1 MALLRRRHPL
11 RLRTVTCCSA
21 SGRRTGTT
29 SSGSPS
35 RASCSPRA
43 RGPTTPAA
51 CVVLR
56 VADRAELYRV
66 LAEDPYTTEGVATE
80 RVIREWNPTIGQLSA
95 Q

>member
-1 MALLRRRHPL
+1 MPCFVVDTRYDSDRDLLQRVRPPHRDYL
-11 RLRTVTCCSA
+11 KRLAEQGTLLA
-21 SGRRTGTT
+21 AGPWADDTG
-29 SSGSPS
+29 GM
-35 RASCSPRA
+35 
-43 RGPTTPAA
+43 
-51 CVVLR
+51 VVLR